1 MKIFKI
7 SQEEIDDDLQG
18 ILEEHFRTWSSG
30 PQYRWG
36 RIETS
41 NDGMGRI
48 VADREHLKK
57 IKKFIDFTYSV
68 KGLKIYMEDEGDSLV
83 IKANDWKEFKH
94 LFLDSFMKAVI
105 LNRSSYWWGGDPGEW
120 AFMEAGTRVRL
131 KDGARHSASTDDWRE
146 TLKNLEGKEGTV
158 DKVFDSGHTNVMFD
172 VDGGHMI
179 GIDRKYLVR
188 AEHL

>member
-1 MKIFKI
+1 
-7 SQEEIDDDLQG
+7 
-18 ILEEHFRTWSSG
+18 
-30 PQYRWG
+30 
-36 RIETS
+36 
-41 NDGMGRI
+41 
-48 VADREHLKK
+48 
-57 IKKFIDFTYSV
+57 
-68 KGLKIYMEDEGDSLV
+68 
-83 IKANDWKEFKH
+83 
-94 LFLDSFMKAVI
+94 
-105 LNRSSYWWGGDPGEW
+105 
-120 AFMEAGTRVRL
+120 MEAGTRVRL